1 MQLDALHE
9 VEDRY
14 AIPDW
19 TQERISIRRK
29 YDVPLTVYSPTYVG
43 ELGVHEP
50 SKGCSGRGTAPS
62 TYLVVRLHFS
72 LAQPLT
78 YSNIAIIDSHGKPTL
93 IQPETPA

>member
-1 MQLDALHE
+1 MQPDVLHE
-9 VEDRY
+9 IKDRY

-19 TQERISIRRK
+19 TQERVSIRRK
-29 YDVPLTVYSPTYVG
+29 YDVPLTVYSPTYVR

-50 SKGCSGRGTAPS
+50 SKGCSSRGTAP

-78 YSNIAIIDSHGKPTL
+78 DPL
-93 IQPETPA
+93 QL